1 MDHPLNET
9 ASTSGGPCSVPGE
22 QNGTA
27 SAETNGT
34 AHTAHAV
41 PPGPQP
47 DAASAEPRNRMERAE
62 EIVDRVSS
70 WVGNMTSVWGKR
82 LIRAGSRIREEA
94 EDFWAEAQNIRRG
107 DKS

>member
-1 MDHPLNET
+1 MDHPVNE
-9 ASTSGGPCSVPGE
+9 AVPTSGAPAE
-22 QNGTA
+22 HNGTVG
-27 SAETNGT
+27 AEANGT
-34 AHTAHAV
+34 EHAA
-41 PPGPQP
+41 GPA
-47 DAASAEPRNRMERAE
+47 AASAHAEPATGHARDRMERAE

-70 WVGNMTSVWGKR
+70 WVGNMTSLWGKR

>member
-1 MDHPLNET
+1 MDHPVNE
-9 ASTSGGPCSVPGE
+9 AVPTSGAPAE
-22 QNGTA
+22 QNGTVG
-27 SAETNGT
+27 AEANGT
-34 AHTAHAV
+34 AHAA
-41 PPGPQP
+41 GPS
-47 DAASAEPRNRMERAE
+47 AASPQAEPTAAQPRDRMERAE

-70 WVGNMTSVWGKR
+70 WVGNMTSLWGKR